1 MSPSFTH
8 TWIFG
13 TQAGMLSFY
22 EPMITLEYL
31 LKIKDGEIDK
41 LTESNG
47 GRVETTEKGTKV
59 LKYINGPEAGPV
71 AGYYPK
77 SYKMEYDKTSK
88 TFKVALM
95 DFEWLE
101 ESNGVLS
108 GGPLCPEQ
116 PPPPV

>member
-1 MSPSFTH
+1 
-8 TWIFG
+8 
-13 TQAGMLSFY
+13 MLSFY
-22 EPMITLEYL
+22 ELMITLEYL
-31 LKIKDGEIDK
+31 FKIKDGEIDK
-41 LTESNG
+41 LTENNG
-47 GRVETTEKGTKV
+47 GRVETTKKGSKV

-71 AGYYPK
+71 VGYHPK

-108 GGPLCPEQ
+108 GEPFSPEQ
-116 PPPPV
+116 PPPSV